1 MSSTRVV
8 NVVIADSCPLLL
20 LGIREVLA
28 KDPSIHCAASTEDL
42 PTLLQTLGLRVPDV
56 LVYDPVLE
64 GPQDRG
70 VIRDLHRWYPGMGIL
85 VFSSRYHET
94 AVMQALRG
102 GALGYLLK
110 NAKPEELLEGVRSVA
125 AGKRFISIKDAEGA
139 FEVTED
145 GMPIREALLSARE
158 TTVLKQL
165 GSGKTISDIAAS
177 LGLSVK
183 TVSTYR
189 TRLCRKLDAENTA
202 SLIRYAVKT
211 GLV

>member
-1 MSSTRVV
+1 MPSTHKI

-20 LGIREVLA
+20 VGIREVLA
-28 KDPSIHCAASTEDL
+28 KDSSLHCVAATDDL
-42 PTLLQTLGLRVPDV
+42 DTLLRTLALRVPDV
-56 LVYDPVLE
+56 LVYDPAVE
-64 GPQDRG
+64 GGTDRG
-70 VIRDLHRWYPGMGIL
+70 VVRDLHRWYPGMAIL
-85 VFSSRYHET
+85 LFSSRYDET
-94 AVMQALRG
+94 AVMQALRV

-158 TTVLKQL
+158 ATVLKQL
-165 GSGKTISDIAAS
+165 GSGMTISDIANS

-189 TRLCRKLDAENTA
+189 ARLCRKLDAQNTA
-202 SLIRYAVKT
+202 SLIRYALKT

>member
-1 MSSTRVV
+1 MSTTRVV

-28 KDPSIHCAASTEDL
+28 KDPSIYCAASTEDL
-42 PTLLQTLGLRVPDV
+42 ATLLQTLGLRVPDV

-145 GMPIREALLSARE
+145 GMPMFRMASSSCCGESSPLVRAALRNNE
-158 TTVLKQL
+158 CEV
-165 GSGKTISDIAAS
+165 DE
-177 LGLSVK
+177 V
-183 TVSTYR
+183 
-189 TRLCRKLDAENTA
+189 TA
-202 SLIRYAVKT
+202 KIYSRSEPRAKHFPV
-211 GLV
+211 